1 MSRADEAFMP
11 PDMVQRVLDQAT
23 GDVVLIG
30 GQALAFWMGH
40 YGIRQP
46 VDGAPAISRDVDFF
60 TAHAGDESPL
70 RRFAQ
75 AIGGHAYPTPPHGL
89 SALVGSAIAPAGD
102 GRIYNVD
109 LLHKVVGLTRSHVR
123 ENAVEVDVG
132 GGRILH
138 VLHPIDVLQSRN
150 ANLHEL
156 AEKQDEAGCLQLRL
170 AIEVARRYLEEA
182 IDAAECESGGDRAKR
197 DRAVLRIIAD
207 VAAYAREDAARKNAD
222 RYGIFLADAIP
233 AWRIASPA
241 FRERQWPRLR
251 RLMSPAYAGEC
262 ESRAARESAER

>member
-11 PDMVQRVLDQAT
+11 PGMVQRVLDQAT
-23 GDVVLIG
+23 GDVVLVG

-46 VDGAPAISRDVDFF
+46 AGLGPAISRDVDFF
-60 TAHAGDESPL
+60 TSRAGDESPL
-70 RRFAQ
+70 VRFAQ
-75 AIGGHAYPTPPHGL
+75 AIGGQAHPTPGHGL
-89 SALVGSAIAPAGD
+89 SALVGRAIAPAGD

-109 LLHKVVGLTRSHVR
+109 LLHRIVGVARSHVQ
-123 ENAVEVDVG
+123 ENAVEVDIG
-132 GGRILH
+132 GGRTLR

-156 AEKQDEAGCLQLRL
+156 AEKQDEAGRLQFRL

-182 IDAAECESGGDRAKR
+182 IDRAKDDRA
-197 DRAVLRIIAD
+197 ALRIIAD
-207 VAAYAREDAARKNAD
+207 VAGYAKEDAARKNAE
-222 RYGIFLADAIP
+222 RHGVFLADAIP

-241 FRERQWPRLR
+241 FWERQWPRLR
-251 RLMSPAYAGEC
+251 GLMSPGYAMEC
-262 ESRAARESAER
+262 ESRAGRESAKR